1 MNPIVR
7 QIFLTT
13 LPAAIRSCRESP
25 HSCAQCA
32 HCMVQHQH
40 AKSRISD
47 LIGTERG
54 RGHDKLSNQGAG
66 ARVRT
71 WCESLSKRQI
81 PDGQSLSTRSR
92 LLRILGTGFPKRTRS
107 TKHRRGVTQCKD
119 LSAGFDA
126 QNELGRWVKI
136 HALPQSSARRTALSP
151 FIQTSLKILSVS
163 ASAPHGIAR
172 ARVLA
177 AGVHDLIAAGNRS
190 FFQSGQ
196 FSFYKEYPHE
206 AS

>member
-13 LPAAIRSCRESP
+13 LLAAIRGCRESS

-32 HCMVQHQH
+32 HCAVQHQD
-40 AKSRISD
+40 AKGRISD

-81 PDGQSLSTRSR
+81 PDRQSLSERSR
-92 LLRILGTGFPKRTRS
+92 LLRILGTGFPERTRS
-107 TKHRRGVTQCKD
+107 VKHRRGVTQCKD
-119 LSAGFDA
+119 LLAGSDA
-126 QNELGRWVKI
+126 QNELGRWFKI
-136 HALPQSSARRTALSP
+136 HALFLSSARRTALSP
-151 FIQTSLKILSVS
+151 FIQTSLKIFSIS
-163 ASAPHGIAR
+163 ASAPQGIAR
-172 ARVLA
+172 APVLA
-177 AGVHDLIAAGNRS
+177 AGMHDLIAAGNRS

-196 FSFYKEYPHE
+196 FSLYKDYPHE